1 MPKPHCVCVCVRE
14 RACARVHACTLVLR
28 GGRGGG
34 REERE
39 EEGEWREQVRE
50 QKQSDLMYLYFECKH
65 IVLIQERL

>member
-1 MPKPHCVCVCVRE
+1 M
-14 RACARVHACTLVLR
+14 HACTLVLR